1 MILFVLECLRSPPR
15 ERQPDIRTMFTIRVG
30 KTHTTSRWNL
40 LRWFLQAALVLI
52 LLVVVLVVLLQLYSD
67 PSKALT
73 RDGSVSSQMSSTQSD
88 GTCLMKKSCPYD
100 HYSFFLQSGA
110 ANVVPPKICIN
121 NNLIVGSV
129 LNNAGVGINIVTLN
143 GKTGEVLNTDH
154 FDMYGGDVETL
165 IKFLKSIETGSVV
178 LMASYDEPATKLNDE
193 ARKLIADLGS
203 SAIQTLGFRDTW
215 VFVGGKGTSVKSSM
229 EKHVKND
236 QASNK
241 YDQWPELVQLEGCIP
256 KYLD

>member
-1 MILFVLECLRSPPR
+1 VPLS
-15 ERQPDIRTMFTIRVG
+15 G
-30 KTHTTSRWNL
+30 
-40 LRWFLQAALVLI
+40 FLQAALVLI

-67 PSKALT
+67 PHMIGPRALS
-73 RDGSVSSQMSSTQSD
+73 GFSVD

>member
-1 MILFVLECLRSPPR
+1 VPLS
-15 ERQPDIRTMFTIRVG
+15 G
-30 KTHTTSRWNL
+30 
-40 LRWFLQAALVLI
+40 FLQAALVLI
-52 LLVVVLVVLLQLYSD
+52 LLVVVLSHMIG
-67 PSKALT
+67 PRALS
-73 RDGSVSSQMSSTQSD
+73 GFSVD

-241 YDQWPELVQLEGCIP
+241 YDQWPELVQLEVFDLLSP
-256 KYLD
+256 SELP